1 MTAPTRVRAG
11 RREWLGLFVL
21 AVPTLLL
28 AVDNSVLFLAVP
40 VIAED
45 LAPSGPQTLWIVD
58 SYGFV
63 LAGFLVTMGTLGDRI
78 GRRRLL
84 LIGALLF
91 GLASAAAA
99 YAPSA
104 ELLIAARV
112 FMGLAG
118 AMVMPTTL
126 ALITDLFPDARQ
138 RGLAIAVWSSCFM
151 AGGAVG
157 PVFGGVLLEWFCWG
171 SAFLM
176 GVPVMVMLLVL
187 APLVLPE
194 RKVDGAGR
202 VDLNSVLLSLATILP
217 VVYGLKEF
225 AKEPDALMVLPV
237 LAGLAV
243 GVVFVRRQRR
253 LADPLIDLRLFADRT
268 FRGALLVLIAGM
280 ATVGGIFLVVTQYLQ
295 VVAGLDTL
303 AAGLWLVPGAVAT
316 IVGTMVAPLLA
327 RRYRPG
333 LVVAGGLGV
342 SAAGYLLLTADA
354 GLGLALVGYVVAM
367 LGSGPLGALGLDLIV
382 GAAPPG
388 RTGSASS
395 VAESAGELGISFGV
409 AVFGSLAVAVQ
420 QATGAFDDGLVA
432 VAGTTGL
439 LAAGLAVLAVA
450 LLRHVR
456 PNG

>member
-157 PVFGGVLLEWFCWG
+157 PVFGGVLLEWFWWG